1 MERQSIGVDTFSAE
15 NIKNCEKH
23 VLAMQRRLDK
33 AVADNDKNSI
43 RETFD
48 LITQR
53 SNAAK
58 ILATWWITQRNAG
71 KYTAG
76 VDGMK
81 IPKDKSREYQ
91 NQLRHRIMDNID
103 IGKKPASIRR
113 IYIPKPN
120 GKKRPFGIPTIHDRI
135 VQEILRMGLD
145 PIVEYWSHSNSY
157 GFRPKRS
164 CYDATEHLFRK
175 LANDDRPRYVLEGNI
190 KGGFDNL
197 KHEHVIE
204 TLEDWHVPKWATKT
218 IYRILETRIFHNG
231 EIYDSE
237 TGTPQG
243 GVLSPLL
250 ANVALTT
257 LDNFCE
263 DLGPK
268 QSNPIVRYADDFII
282 VCRSEPEA
290 KQIKKEIAEHLQA
303 KVGLTL
309 SEEKTKITHIYKGFN
324 FLGFNFKKY
333 KSLKEKGEVKYTLS
347 IRPEKERVKTLLR
360 DCKEIIVT
368 HKTATQGN
376 LIKMLTPTLI
386 RWAMYYRHV
395 IAARTFG
402 RIDRELWFKLYKWAL
417 RRHPNKSKKWVIR
430 KYFQN
435 TSERK
440 SHFVDRETKLRLPTL
455 NKIPT
460 KKFVKVSNNFR
471 VYDRNPETI
480 EYWRKREYLNAY
492 DQIES
497 VKKRKLFAKQK
508 GKCPHCKGDILQEDI
523 RRRETHIHHVKP
535 RSEGGN
541 DSHSNLRLLHAECH
555 REIHG
560 SNYERKRAFPEMGM

>member
-1 MERQSIGVDTFSAE
+1 MERQSIGVDTFSAK
-15 NIKNCEKH
+15 NIRNCEKH
-23 VLAMQRRLDK
+23 VFTMQRRLDK

-48 LITQR
+48 LITKR
-53 SNAAK
+53 SNAVR
-58 ILATWWITQRNAG
+58 ILATWRITQRSSG

-76 VDGMK
+76 VDGIK
-81 IPKDKSREYQ
+81 IPKDKSREHQ
-91 NQLRHRIMDNID
+91 NQLRHRIMDSVD

-113 IYIPKPN
+113 VYIPKAN
-120 GKKRPFGIPTIHDRI
+120 GKKKPFGIPTLHDRI

-145 PIVEYWSHSNSY
+145 PIVEYWSNSNSY

-164 CYDATEHLFRK
+164 CHDATEHLFRK
-175 LANDDRPRYVLEGNI
+175 LANDDRPKYVLEGSI
-190 KGGFDNL
+190 KGCFDNI
-197 KHEHVIE
+197 KHEHIIE
-204 TLEDWHVPKWATKT
+204 TLEGWHIPEWATKT
-218 IYRILETRIFHNG
+218 IHRILKTKIFHNG
-231 EIYDSE
+231 DIYDSE

-243 GVLSPLL
+243 GVISPLL

-282 VCRSEPEA
+282 VCRSELEA
-290 KQIKKEIAEHLQA
+290 KQIEKKIAEHLKT

-309 SEEKTKITHIYKGFN
+309 SEEKTKIAHIHKGFN
-324 FLGFNFKKY
+324 FLGFNFKKH

-347 IRPEKERVKTLLR
+347 IRPEKERVKALLR
-360 DCKEIIVT
+360 DCKEIIVA

-376 LIKMLTPTLI
+376 LIKMLTPPLI
-386 RWAMYYRHV
+386 GWAMYYRHV

-440 SHFVDRETKLRLPTL
+440 SHFVDRETKLQLPTL

-460 KKFVKVSNNFR
+460 KRFVKVNNDFR
-471 VYDRNPETI
+471 VYDRHPETI

-497 VKKRKLFAKQK
+497 IKRRKLFAKQK
-508 GKCPHCKGDILQEDI
+508 GKCPHCKGDIFQEDI
-523 RRRETHIHHVKP
+523 QIRETHIHHVKP
-535 RSEGGN
+535 KSEGGN
-541 DSHSNLRLLHAECH
+541 HSHSNLRLIHAECH
-555 REIHG
+555 REIHAKG
-560 SNYERKRAFPEMGM
+560 HNK

>member
-1 MERQSIGVDTFSAE
+1 MERQSIGVNTFSIE
-15 NIKNCEKH
+15 NIRNCEKH
-23 VLAMQRRLDK
+23 VLTMQRRLDK
-33 AVADNDKNSI
+33 AVADNDQNSI

-48 LITQR
+48 LITKR
-53 SNAAK
+53 STAVR
-58 ILATWWITQRNAG
+58 ILATWRITQQDAG

-76 VDGMK
+76 VDGIRISK
-81 IPKDKSREYQ
+81 GESRAYQ
-91 NQLRHRIMDNID
+91 NQLRHKIMDSID
-103 IGKKPASIRR
+103 IGKKPTSTRT
-113 IYIPKPN
+113 IYIPQPN
-120 GKKRPFGIPTIHDRI
+120 GKKRPLGISTIHDRI
-135 VQEILRMGLD
+135 VQEILRIGLD
-145 PIVEYWSHSNSY
+145 PIVEYWSNSNSY

-164 CYDATEHLFRK
+164 CHDATEHLFRK
-175 LANDDRPRYVLEGNI
+175 LANDDRPRYVLEGDI
-190 KGGFDNL
+190 KGCFDNV
-197 KHEHVIE
+197 KHEHIIE
-204 TLEDWHVPKWATKT
+204 TLEGWYVPKWATGT
-218 IYRILETRIFHNG
+218 IYRILKTKVFHNG
-231 EIYDSE
+231 EIYDSK

-243 GVLSPLL
+243 GVISPLL

-268 QSNPIVRYADDFII
+268 QSNPIIRFADDFVI

-290 KQIKKEIAEHLQA
+290 KQIKNKIAEYLLT

-333 KSLKEKGEVKYTLS
+333 KSMKEKGEVKYTLS
-347 IRPEKERVKTLLR
+347 IRPEKEKVKAFLR

-376 LIKMLTPTLI
+376 LIKMLTPKLI
-386 RWAMYYRHV
+386 GWAMYYRHV

-402 RIDRELWFKLYKWAL
+402 RIDRELWFKLYKWAM

-440 SHFVDRETKLRLPTL
+440 SHFVDRETKLQLPTL

-460 KKFVKVSNNFR
+460 KKFVKVNNEFR
-471 VYDRNPETI
+471 VYDRNLETI

-497 VKKRKLFAKQK
+497 SKRRKLFAKQK
-508 GKCPHCKGDILQEDI
+508 GKCSYCKGDILQEDI
-523 RRRETHIHHVKP
+523 QRQETHIHHVKP
-535 RSEGGN
+535 RFEGGN
-541 DSHSNLRLLHAECH
+541 NSHSNLQLIHAECH
-555 REIHG
+555 REIHAKEQVDQEDV
-560 SNYERKRAFPEMGM
+560 NKV

>member
-1 MERQSIGVDTFSAE
+1 MERQSIGVDTFSIE
-15 NIKNCEKH
+15 NIRNCEKH
-23 VLAMQRRLDK
+23 VLTMQRRLDK
-33 AVADNDKNSI
+33 AVADNDRNDI

-48 LITQR
+48 LITKR
-53 SNAAK
+53 SAAVR
-58 ILATWWITQRNAG
+58 ILATWRITQQDAG

-76 VDGMK
+76 VDGIRILK
-81 IPKDKSREYQ
+81 GESRDCQ
-91 NQLRHRIMDNID
+91 NQMRHKIMDSID
-103 IGKKPASIRR
+103 IGKKPASTRTV
-113 IYIPKPN
+113 YIPQSN
-120 GKKRPFGIPTIHDRI
+120 GKKRPLEISTIHDRI
-135 VQEILRMGLD
+135 VQEILRIGLE
-145 PIVEYWSHSNSY
+145 PIVEYWSNSNSY

-164 CYDATEHLFRK
+164 CHDAREHLFRK

-190 KGGFDNL
+190 KGCFDNI
-197 KHEHVIE
+197 KHEHIIE
-204 TLEDWHVPKWATKT
+204 TLEGWYVPKWAAKT
-218 IYRILETRIFHNG
+218 IYGILRTEIFHNG

-237 TGTPQG
+237 TGTPQR
-243 GVLSPLL
+243 GVISPLL

-263 DLGPK
+263 NLGPK
-268 QSNPIVRYADDFII
+268 QSNPIIRYADDFVI

-290 KQIKKEIAEHLQA
+290 KQIKKKIAEHLLT

-333 KSLKEKGEVKYTLS
+333 KSMKEKGEVKYTLS
-347 IRPEKERVKTLLR
+347 IRPEKEKVKALLR

-376 LIKMLTPTLI
+376 LIKMLTPKLI
-386 RWAMYYRHV
+386 GWAMYYRHV

-440 SHFVDRETKLRLPTL
+440 SHFVDRETKLHLPTL

-460 KKFVKVSNNFR
+460 KKFVKVNNAFR

-497 VKKRKLFAKQK
+497 SKRRQLFAKQK
-508 GKCPHCKGDILQEDI
+508 GKCFYCKGTILQEDI
-523 RRRETHIHHVKP
+523 QKQETHIHHVKP
-535 RSEGGN
+535 RFEGGN
-541 DSHSNLRLLHAECH
+541 NNHSNLRLIHAECH
-555 REIHG
+555 REIHAN
-560 SNYERKRAFPEMGM
+560 SL